1 VGVIPEDWEVKLLPD
16 VLHFISGKAHEQH
29 ITLHGQYI
37 AVNSKFISSDGVVA
51 KFSDR
56 NFCPAKLGDIL
67 TVMSDLPNGRALAK
81 CFLVPEDDR
90 YTVNQRV
97 CILRSKGGNS
107 GYFKYILNRNP
118 YFMAFDDGVQQTHL
132 LNGMFAACP
141 LPVPPTVAEQ
151 SAIAEALSD
160 VDRGIAAVE
169 AVIAKKR
176 ALKTATMQALLSG
189 TRRLPGF
196 SGEWGATT
204 LKQICDFI
212 TKGATPTT
220 YGFTWQSSGVLFL
233 RSECVSETGLD
244 LTQSMF
250 ICDDAHRMMQR
261 SAVAN
266 GDILVTITGNVGR
279 VVRYVGSKTAN
290 LNQHIA
296 RIRISSSDV
305 SPDYIYHC
313 LNQPEVRRMYNQ
325 ITTGQAYPQLSL
337 VQVRNTTIPL
347 PTYDEQC
354 EIAAYLS
361 DMDCE
366 IIEQESILTKL
377 RHLKT
382 GMMQQLLTG
391 KIRLI

>member
-196 SGEWGATT
+196 SGEWEVKALDKICPMQRGFDLPTI
-204 LKQICDFI
+204 QIRAGSVPVVYSNGVSAYHDKAMAKAPGIVTGRSGTIGNVHYVEQDFWPHN
-212 TKGATPTT
+212 TSLWVTSFCGNDPKFVLYFLRKLDLARFASG
-220 YGFTWQSSGVLFL
+220 SGVP
-233 RSECVSETGLD
+233 T
-244 LTQSMF
+244 
-250 ICDDAHRMMQR
+250 
-261 SAVAN
+261 
-266 GDILVTITGNVGR
+266 
-279 VVRYVGSKTAN
+279 
-290 LNQHIA
+290 LNRNDFH
-296 RIRISSSDV
+296 SF
-305 SPDYIYHC
+305 
-313 LNQPEVRRMYNQ
+313 
-325 ITTGQAYPQLSL
+325 
-337 VQVRNTTIPL
+337 QVKIPK
-347 PTYDEQC
+347 PDEQIA
-354 EIAAYLS
+354 IAAILS
-361 DMDCE
+361 DID
-366 IIEQESILTKL
+366 SDLAATDSKLTRL

-391 KIRLI
+391 KIRLV